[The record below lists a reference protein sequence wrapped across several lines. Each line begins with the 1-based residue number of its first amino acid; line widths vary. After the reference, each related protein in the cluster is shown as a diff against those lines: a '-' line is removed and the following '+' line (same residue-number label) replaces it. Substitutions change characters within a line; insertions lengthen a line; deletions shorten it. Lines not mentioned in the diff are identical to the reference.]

1 MSKLEQFDKII
12 NGFEQELD
20 KLQNTSKVYQK
31 INELYNQNLQ
41 IINFFKEN
49 TSYLKQ
55 ISDTQI
61 QEQENVLKFLRE
73 IETQQQKSYA
83 EVQTLLAKIGEQSKE
98 HKEELAKTLDKNF
111 ETITRENKDSYK
123 DLADI
128 LKIKLENSYSE
139 IKRLIENERLQTKEL
154 FEKISEKQADS
165 IKIVIKEEYQKIEKL
180 QQSVYKLCISF
191 LIILI
196 VLLIIIYK
204 LS

>member
-1 MSKLEQFDKII
+1 MSKLEQLDKII

-83 EVQTLLAKIGEQSKE
+83 
-98 HKEELAKTLDKNF
+98 
-111 ETITRENKDSYK
+111 
-123 DLADI
+123 
-128 LKIKLENSYSE
+128 
-139 IKRLIENERLQTKEL
+139 
-154 FEKISEKQADS
+154 
-165 IKIVIKEEYQKIEKL
+165 
-180 QQSVYKLCISF
+180 
-191 LIILI
+191 
-196 VLLIIIYK
+196 
-204 LS
+204 

>member
-61 QEQENVLKFLRE
+61 QEQENVLKFL
-73 IETQQQKSYA
+73 
-83 EVQTLLAKIGEQSKE
+83 
-98 HKEELAKTLDKNF
+98 
-111 ETITRENKDSYK
+111 
-123 DLADI
+123 
-128 LKIKLENSYSE
+128 
-139 IKRLIENERLQTKEL
+139 
-154 FEKISEKQADS
+154 
-165 IKIVIKEEYQKIEKL
+165 
-180 QQSVYKLCISF
+180 
-191 LIILI
+191 
-196 VLLIIIYK
+196 
-204 LS
+204 